1 MAQSPVVEEYISM
14 ALCIPKI
21 ASDPNGHLK
30 ARRHVARCW
39 IGVMFLG
46 LLLLSQSMGFS
57 QNPNIVQLPEGSVK
71 LNTSGEIDLRS
82 LVEYVAQRL
91 NLKFMYDPTLVQ
103 KKVNVIAPDPI
114 PVSSL
119 LEVLQSILKTE
130 GLALAEAGGEGWMRI
145 VPVERLPEVAKS
157 TDAQTDLSK
166 LGAAEAIT
174 RIFTLREAVPSEIS
188 RLITPMLSKNGG
200 SVVAVDPQK
209 LLIVTDVADNIRRV
223 SPMILL
229 LDTSKNPIKVK
240 FVLVKNKSSD
250 EVAQQLQALIAA
262 RAKEVGK
269 TEQEGTG
276 IEVVVQPTANQIV
289 LVGNDVEIA
298 MAEELIVELDQE
310 MPTSSAVF
318 RLNYFSP
325 DKMDQILRRMVEER
339 SFKPPY
345 RSRIEGTDLVV
356 ESTSEMLQL
365 AEQLKG
371 QLDTKNVPE
380 EQSPIRFYK
389 IKNVPAAEL
398 LETIQS
404 IFSGGRTPSRKELP
418 ESAWGKSEG
427 LLTGPNYPPLY
438 GQNWANPSVGPPLT
452 PAMRLPVANET
463 PVPLTVEGDGAAN
476 STAANAPL
484 ESASVTDLVGE
495 AKVTVD
501 IHTNSIIVLA
511 KPEVQRFYATLI
523 DELDKRRPQ
532 VLVEAKVVI
541 IDTTDDFSLGVE
553 VSGGG
558 RNGIEKLFAFTSY
571 GFSQVNP
578 VNGAL
583 QIVPGV
589 GFNGTLVDPNTA
601 DVVVRALSSHRRARV
616 LSAPRIL
623 VNDNAEGELSSVL
636 EVPFTSV
643 NASQTV
649 ATTSFA
655 GFAQA
660 GTTINVT
667 PTISDDNY
675 LQMDYSVTLNSF
687 TGDGSQGVPPPRQTN
702 EVRSRVSVPDGYTVI
717 VGGLTNKNDSQQY
730 RGLPWLEMVP
740 VVRELTGATSNSW
753 KQTSLFVFLRPVI
766 LRDDKFKDLKYVSD
780 YDMSAAGLETE
791 FPNSEPELIR

>member
-1 MAQSPVVEEYISM
+1 
-14 ALCIPKI
+14 
-21 ASDPNGHLK
+21 
-30 ARRHVARCW
+30 
-39 IGVMFLG
+39 
-46 LLLLSQSMGFS
+46 
-57 QNPNIVQLPEGSVK
+57 
-71 LNTSGEIDLRS
+71 
-82 LVEYVAQRL
+82 
-91 NLKFMYDPTLVQ
+91 
-103 KKVNVIAPDPI
+103 
-114 PVSSL
+114 
-119 LEVLQSILKTE
+119 
-130 GLALAEAGGEGWMRI
+130 
-145 VPVERLPEVAKS
+145 
-157 TDAQTDLSK
+157 
-166 LGAAEAIT
+166 LGANDG
-174 RIFTLREAVPSEIS
+174 
-188 RLITPMLSKNGG
+188 LS
-200 SVVAVDPQK
+200 
-209 LLIVTDVADNIRRV
+209 
-223 SPMILL
+223 
-229 LDTSKNPIKVK
+229 
-240 FVLVKNKSSD
+240 
-250 EVAQQLQALIAA
+250 
-262 RAKEVGK
+262 
-269 TEQEGTG
+269 
-276 IEVVVQPTANQIV
+276 
-289 LVGNDVEIA
+289 
-298 MAEELIVELDQE
+298 
-310 MPTSSAVF
+310 
-318 RLNYFSP
+318 
-325 DKMDQILRRMVEER
+325 
-339 SFKPPY
+339 
-345 RSRIEGTDLVV
+345 
-356 ESTSEMLQL
+356 
-365 AEQLKG
+365 
-371 QLDTKNVPE
+371 
-380 EQSPIRFYK
+380 
-389 IKNVPAAEL
+389 
-398 LETIQS
+398 
-404 IFSGGRTPSRKELP
+404 
-418 ESAWGKSEG
+418 
-427 LLTGPNYPPLY
+427 TGPNYPPLY
-438 GQNWANPSVGPPLT
+438 GQNWGNPSLGPPLT
-452 PAMRLPVANET
+452 PAVRLPLGMENSPQQLTSPNGTPET
-463 PVPLTVEGDGAAN
+463 QG
-476 STAANAPL
+476 STESDASSNA
-484 ESASVTDLVGE
+484 VNDLIGE

-558 RNGIEKLFAFTSY
+558 RNGLERLFAFTSY

-667 PTISDDNY
+667 PTISEDNY
-675 LQMDYSVTLNSF
+675 LQLDYSVTLNSF

-730 RGLPWLEMVP
+730 RGLPWLELVP

-791 FPNSEPELIR
+791 FPDSQPELIR

>member
-1 MAQSPVVEEYISM
+1 MKTKSSWARHIVTTISEVALQVVTKPIAMLGCHVPLARLLMLWGISVLNVTLVLGQPPAPV
-14 ALCIPKI
+14 
-21 ASDPNGHLK
+21 NT
-30 ARRHVARCW
+30 
-39 IGVMFLG
+39 
-46 LLLLSQSMGFS
+46 
-57 QNPNIVQLPEGSVK
+57 PEATVK
-71 LNTSGEIDLRS
+71 LDTSGEIDLRA
-82 LVEYVAQRL
+82 LVEYVAQKI
-91 NLKFMYDPTLVQ
+91 NLKFMYDPALVQ
-103 KKVNVIAPDPI
+103 KKVNVIAPEPI
-114 PVSSL
+114 PVGSL

-130 GLALAEAGGEGWMRI
+130 GLVLADAGVEGWRRI
-145 VPVERLPEVAKS
+145 VPLERLPEVASS
-157 TDAQTDLSK
+157 TDEQTDLTK
-166 LGAAEAIT
+166 IGAAEGIV
-174 RIFTLREAVPSEIS
+174 RIFTLREAVPSEVA
-188 RLITPMLSKNGG
+188 RLITPMLSKNGA
-200 SVVAVDPQK
+200 SVVAVDPQR
-209 LLIVTDVADNIRRV
+209 LLIVTDIADNIRRI

-240 FVLVKNKSSD
+240 FVAIKNKSSS
-250 EVAQQLQALIAA
+250 EVAEQLRALLDA
-262 RAKEVGK
+262 RSKAVGK

-276 IEVVVQPTANQIV
+276 IEVVVQPTANQLALI
-289 LVGNDVEIA
+289 GNEVEIA
-298 MAEELIVELDQE
+298 LAEELISTLDQE

-325 DKMDQILRRMVEER
+325 DKMDEILKRMVDER

-345 RSRIEGTDLVV
+345 RSRIEGSDLIVD
-356 ESTSEMLQL
+356 STPEILQL
-365 AEQLKG
+365 AEQLKS

-404 IFSGGRTPSRKELP
+404 IFSGGRIPSRKELP
-418 ESAWGKSEG
+418 SSGWGRNDGIS
-427 LLTGPNYPPLY
+427 TGPNYPPLY
-438 GQNWANPSVGPPLT
+438 GQNWGNPSLGPPLT
-452 PAMRLPVANET
+452 PAVRI
-463 PVPLTVEGDGAAN
+463 PLGMEN
-476 STAANAPL
+476 STQIPASSATPELQSETDTGAPSNA
-484 ESASVTDLVGE
+484 VNDLIGE

-541 IDTTDDFSLGVE
+541 IDTSDDFSLGVE

-558 RNGIEKLFAFTSY
+558 RNGLERLFAFTSY

-667 PTISDDNY
+667 PTISEDNY
-675 LQMDYSVTLNSF
+675 LQLDYSVTLNSF
-687 TGDGSQGVPPPRQTN
+687 TGSGSEGVPPPRQTN

-730 RGLPWLEMVP
+730 RGLPWLELVP

-791 FPNSEPELIR
+791 FPDSEPELIR